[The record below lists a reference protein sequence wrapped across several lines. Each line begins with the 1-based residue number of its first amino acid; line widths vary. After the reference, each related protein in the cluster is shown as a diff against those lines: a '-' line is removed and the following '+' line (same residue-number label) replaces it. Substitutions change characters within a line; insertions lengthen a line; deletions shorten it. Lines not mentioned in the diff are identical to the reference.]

1 MRGHCEH
8 VMNARMDI
16 TETLLTSTPRS
27 MRDALT
33 ERSTGIYAW
42 WGTANVPW
50 PVGFPTVKSERP
62 LYVGK
67 AQDES
72 IGDRVKFHLGNTRG
86 SAPRRSLTGLLLDVL
101 PLRGHVVVRDPK
113 RRMKYGLDA
122 TGERLLTEWM
132 AEHITFTWVT
142 LDAPGS
148 TEEGIIRRLIPPIN
162 DTHAT
167 GSPYVAPMRRLRS
180 AAADSALQA
189 VR

>member
-1 MRGHCEH
+1 
-8 VMNARMDI
+8 MDLI
-16 TETLLTSTPRS
+16 QTLHSATPRP
-27 MRDALT
+27 MTEALA
-33 ERSTGIYAW
+33 ERNHGIYAW

-50 PVGFPTVKSERP
+50 PAGFPTVKPERP

-72 IGDRVKFHLGNTRG
+72 IGDRVKFHLSSTRG

-113 RRMKYGLDA
+113 RPSKFGLDA
-122 TGERLLTEWM
+122 VGERLLTEWM
-132 AEHITFTWVT
+132 AENITLTWVA
-142 LDAPGS
+142 LDQPGA
-148 TEEGIIRRLIPPIN
+148 TEEGMIKRLTPPIN

-180 AAADSALQA
+180 AASVTAGA
-189 VR
+189 

>member
-1 MRGHCEH
+1 MQKHREH
-8 VMNARMDI
+8 VMNGHMDL
-16 TETLLTSTPRS
+16 TGKLLTATPRPLIA
-27 MRDALT
+27 ALT

-42 WGTANVPW
+42 WGVANVPW
-50 PVGFPTVKSERP
+50 PSGFPTVKPERP

-113 RRMKYGLDA
+113 RPSKFGLDA

-132 AEHITFTWVT
+132 AEHIRLTWVA
-142 LDAPGS
+142 LDDPGS
-148 TEEGIIRRLIPPIN
+148 TEEGIIRRLIPPLN

-167 GSPYVAPMRRLRS
+167 GSPYVVPMRRLRS
-180 AAADSALQA
+180 AASASA
-189 VR
+189 T